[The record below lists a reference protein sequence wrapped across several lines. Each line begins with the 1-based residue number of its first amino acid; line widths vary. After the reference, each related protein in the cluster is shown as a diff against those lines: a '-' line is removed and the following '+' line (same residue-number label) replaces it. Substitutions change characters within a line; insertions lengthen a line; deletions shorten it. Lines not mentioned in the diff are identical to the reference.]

1 MSLWRHRATIARAV
15 AGELGADDEAK
26 LRAHLATCPDCRR
39 HYDTLSVQ
47 ARILAGD
54 PHESS
59 AGNARELARLMAAL
73 SPQAP
78 KPKPSPLRWLVPAGV
93 LGAAALVAV
102 FVPRGQ
108 EEEVVFRGSN
118 DGRQLSIFVVTAP
131 RDGGEL
137 KRDVSFPGPAGT
149 VRADDWVAL
158 AVNQNP
164 DPKAAHFRGVLVNEK
179 GETLVLGSGKSV
191 ALDPGRWRVFGVAWV
206 GPPDDAAL
214 AAAARA
220 AGFEG
225 KQLALPGLQAS
236 GVLTVLP

>member
-15 AGELGADDEAK
+15 AGELEAEDEAK
-26 LRAHLATCPDCRR
+26 LRAHLSTCAECRR
-39 HYDTLSVQ
+39 HYDSLSVQ

-59 AGNARELARLMAAL
+59 AGNARALARLMAAL
-73 SPQAP
+73 SPAGP

-93 LGAAALVAV
+93 LAAAALVAV
-102 FVPRGQ
+102 FMPRSPD
-108 EEEVVFRGSN
+108 EEVAFRGSN
-118 DGRQLSIFVVTAP
+118 DGTQLSFFVVTAP

-137 KRDVSFPGPAGT
+137 RRDVSFPGPAGT
-149 VRADDWVAL
+149 VRADDWVAV

-179 GETLVLGSGKSV
+179 GEALVLASGKSV
-191 ALDPGRWRVFGVAWV
+191 ALDPGRWRVFGVALAA
-206 GPPDDAAL
+206 PPDDAAL

-225 KQLALPGLQAS
+225 KQLALPGLLAS